1 MTKQVLIELISRG
14 ELNFRRSVAAA
25 PVLTILALFAMF
37 AFVVGCASGPEATNT
52 PSPTATAAP
61 TATLAPTPTPP
72 PTDTPVPTP
81 TATPLVEPAGSL
93 EDLFL
98 ADTTLGGEV
107 MSRLSKPETDCIRG
121 ALGEAVYA
129 AVLNLPMT
137 RLVRESGAGGAGSFL
152 RCLTED
158 NLVLMGEVLI
168 DSHHG
173 RTDIEARE
181 CRVAAAR
188 ANPDVIRIRFELLR
202 SEMGTLDAESLL
214 STARE
219 QFDCLNALDQ
229 ANLLVRL
236 TTTLDEEDTFTGQ
249 DIVEMLPEEEVSC
262 IREGVGDALFAGFL
276 NSTVTGA
283 FAPSASLL
291 DCLALESKTALFATF
306 TASRVEGLRE
316 EAVTCMANLVADSP
330 NILALGFGTL
340 DVEQMAEGELARLG
354 DEAATLFDCLNSD
367 EVIQVLTLPAVVEQ

>member
-1 MTKQVLIELISRG
+1 MRCLAVLLAALFIGAALT
-14 ELNFRRSVAAA
+14 ACAA
-25 PVLTILALFAMF
+25 PT
-37 AFVVGCASGPEATNT
+37 PE
-52 PSPTATAAP
+52 PTATQAP
-61 TATLAPTPTPP
+61 EPTPT
-72 PTDTPVPTP
+72 PTP
-81 TATPLVEPAGSL
+81 TATPTATPSPEPTASL
-93 EDLFL
+93 ADLFL
-98 ADTTLGGEV
+98 TDTTLGNEV
-107 MSRLSKPETDCIRG
+107 MSRLSKAETDCIRA
-121 ALGEAVYA
+121 ALGEDIYT
-129 AVLNLPMT
+129 AVLGLPMK
-137 RLVRESGAGGAGSFL
+137 RLVRESGSGGAGSFL
-152 RCLTED
+152 LCLTED

-188 ANPDVIRIRFELLR
+188 ANPDVVRIRFALLR

-214 STARE
+214 SSAKE
-219 QFDCLNALDQ
+219 QFDCLNPLDQ

-249 DIVEMLPEEEVSC
+249 DIVEMLPDEEVSC
-262 IREGVGDALFAGFL
+262 IREEVGDALFAGFL

-291 DCLALESKTALFATF
+291 DCLSLESKTALFAAF
-306 TASRVEGLRE
+306 TSSRVEGLSE
-316 EAVTCMANLVADSP
+316 GAVLCMANIVADSP

-340 DVEQMAEGELARLG
+340 DVDQVDESELALLG
-354 DEAATLFDCLNSD
+354 DEVAPLFDCLNSE

>member
-1 MTKQVLIELISRG
+1 
-14 ELNFRRSVAAA
+14 
-25 PVLTILALFAMF
+25 
-37 AFVVGCASGPEATNT
+37 
-52 PSPTATAAP
+52 
-61 TATLAPTPTPP
+61 
-72 PTDTPVPTP
+72 
-81 TATPLVEPAGSL
+81 
-93 EDLFL
+93 
-98 ADTTLGGEV
+98 
-107 MSRLSKPETDCIRG
+107 MSRLSGPETECIRA
-121 ALGEAVYA
+121 ALGQAVYA

-137 RLVRESGAGGAGSFL
+137 TLVRESGGGGAGSFL

-168 DSHHG
+168 DSHHE

-181 CRVAAAR
+181 CRVAAGR
-188 ANPDVIRIRFELLR
+188 ANPDVIRIRFALLR

-214 STARE
+214 SSAKE

-249 DIVEMLPEEEVSC
+249 DIVEMVSEGEVSC

-276 NSTVTGA
+276 SSTVTGA

-291 DCLALESKTALFATF
+291 DCLTLESKTAIFAAF

-316 EAVTCMANLVADSP
+316 ESVLCMANLVADSP

-340 DVEQMAEGELARLG
+340 DVDQVEESELAGLG
-354 DEAATLFDCLNSD
+354 DEAAKFFDCLNSE